1 MAALE
6 TDVGAITI
14 DEIDES
20 DEGAFAA
27 ALGEVNHDVRGDGE
41 EQSDLGMHVDVHRE
55 EQADHEAE
63 EQADHE
69 AEEEAERTLVE
80 YYSSAALPTDEY
92 ADGISQLRAMGKD
105 DVVERIER
113 SKRRQERR
121 STRLLAIRQQ
131 QSDRDQAARE

>member
-41 EQSDLGMHVDVHRE
+41 EQSDLGMHVDVHR
-55 EQADHEAE
+55 E